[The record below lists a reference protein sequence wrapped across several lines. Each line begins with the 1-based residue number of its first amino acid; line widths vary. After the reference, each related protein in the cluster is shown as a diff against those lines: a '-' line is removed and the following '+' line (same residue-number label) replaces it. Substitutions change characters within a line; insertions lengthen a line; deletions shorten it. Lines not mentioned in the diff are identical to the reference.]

1 MLTFTKAFIVTSF
14 PSLFKDK
21 RGVTALEYGMIA
33 ALIAAV
39 IIGVVGS
46 LGQGIKNT
54 FTTINGSL

>member
-1 MLTFTKAFIVTSF
+1 MLTYTKAFMAAHF
-14 PSLFKDK
+14 PALLNDK

-46 LGQGIKNT
+46 LGQGIKST